1 MEIGNMGY
9 NVNAY
14 RGEGM
19 DNNRKTEQTIDYS
32 SFDIRV
38 GGVEGNVIG
47 SGMWNTADGK
57 SYEIS
62 ASYAD
67 NYSEAYPII
76 KVSVRTP
83 QGVNE
88 RYINI
93 KSVDPRNA
101 KDEEIFAL
109 CAYEDATRQ
118 GADDMAS
125 IYQMLMNHVENDK
138 DYKPSGS
145 LEESHEVR
153 RDWTEMVHSAVDGC
167 MGSDMY
173 RQAMDGRKI
182 LGLFDSHIDKYFNPD
197 KAKESEDGEKEIEE
211 STTDTDIIVKADGSR
226 VLVVTTSIAG
236 MSISRSLKISE
247 PTKTPNEDREVN
259 ETEEKDQDVRSG
271 NKGAG
276 DFTAG
281 SEWNDTHA
289 GGV

>member
-1 MEIGNMGY
+1 MFKEPKGKRRERLGMEIGNMGY

-14 RGEGM
+14 RGERM

-38 GGVEGNVIG
+38 GRLKGNVIG
-47 SGMWNTADGK
+47 S
-57 SYEIS
+57 
-62 ASYAD
+62 
-67 NYSEAYPII
+67 
-76 KVSVRTP
+76 
-83 QGVNE
+83 
-88 RYINI
+88 
-93 KSVDPRNA
+93 
-101 KDEEIFAL
+101 
-109 CAYEDATRQ
+109 
-118 GADDMAS
+118 
-125 IYQMLMNHVENDK
+125 
-138 DYKPSGS
+138 
-145 LEESHEVR
+145 
-153 RDWTEMVHSAVDGC
+153 
-167 MGSDMY
+167 
-173 RQAMDGRKI
+173 I

-247 PTKTPNEDREVN
+247 PTKTPNESREVN

-271 NKGAG
+271 NKGTG

>member
-1 MEIGNMGY
+1 MFKEPKGKRRERLGMEIGNMGY

-14 RGEGM
+14 RGERM

-38 GGVEGNVIG
+38 GRLKGSVIG
-47 SGMWNTADGK
+47 S
-57 SYEIS
+57 S
-62 ASYAD
+62 
-67 NYSEAYPII
+67 
-76 KVSVRTP
+76 
-83 QGVNE
+83 
-88 RYINI
+88 
-93 KSVDPRNA
+93 
-101 KDEEIFAL
+101 
-109 CAYEDATRQ
+109 
-118 GADDMAS
+118 
-125 IYQMLMNHVENDK
+125 
-138 DYKPSGS
+138 
-145 LEESHEVR
+145 
-153 RDWTEMVHSAVDGC
+153 
-167 MGSDMY
+167 MY

-182 LGLFDSHIDKYFNPD
+182 LGLFDSHTDKYFNPD
-197 KAKESEDGEKEIEE
+197 KAKEPEDGEKEIEE

-259 ETEEKDQDVRSG
+259 EMEEKDQDVRSG